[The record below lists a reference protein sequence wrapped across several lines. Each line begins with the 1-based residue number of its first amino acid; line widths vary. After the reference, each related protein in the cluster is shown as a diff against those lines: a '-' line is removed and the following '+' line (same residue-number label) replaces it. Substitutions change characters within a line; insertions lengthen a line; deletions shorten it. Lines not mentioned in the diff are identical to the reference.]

1 MKRLLLYIL
10 FPAFLSGGCTD
21 RVLQYDASR
30 PPLDVQTR
38 IPILPAIP
46 EGYARPNRFVYGDA
60 ADILGIPREGTS
72 ELSNSLFARDQNEN
86 DPCDDSFTNGATCMA
101 CYLACAPL
109 ALAAGL
115 VYLPYLA
122 ATGQMKA
129 DKSEDTAS
137 PRQLQA
143 RWLASVVDNQQWAPV
158 LDAAYI
164 SGLYEALGWEAPD
177 GPQPPPSFWSA
188 PKRET
193 FFAYISK
200 IALVDTDQGEHTL
213 LLCAR
218 STIHRSWG
226 SMPRTIET
234 CQSGHLEFAVS
245 IGSPA
250 NGDALRAALVER
262 ARQLSAV
269 QAKELCPACAPGQ

>member
-1 MKRLLLYIL
+1 MKRLLLYVL
-10 FPAFLSGGCTD
+10 VPAFLSGGCTD

-46 EGYARPNRFVYGDA
+46 EGYARPSRFVYGDA

-86 DPCDDSFTNGATCMA
+86 DPCDDSFTDGAACMA

-109 ALAAGL
+109 ALAASL
-115 VYLPYLA
+115 VYLPYLV
-122 ATGQMKA
+122 ATGQTKA
-129 DKSEDTAS
+129 DKSEATIS
-137 PRQLQA
+137 PRQLHA
-143 RWLASVVDNQQWAPV
+143 RWLASVVDNRQWAPV

-164 SGLYEALGWEAPD
+164 SGLNDALGWEAPD
-177 GPQPPPSFWSA
+177 GPQPSASFWSG

-200 IALVDTDQGEHTL
+200 IVLLDTDQGEHTL

-218 STIHRSWG
+218 SSIHRGWG
-226 SMPRTIET
+226 SNPRTIET
-234 CQSGHLEFAVS
+234 CQQAHIALELSAE
-245 IGSPA
+245 SPA
-250 NGDALRAALVER
+250 SGDALRATLVER
-262 ARQLSAV
+262 ARQLSFA
-269 QAKELCPACAPGQ
+269 QAMELCPSCTPGQ